1 MDRHRHVIAVFLIV
15 CAGGYA
21 GSPFA
26 QEAAQPAPSTSAAT
40 VPAPPASP
48 PVPALVHVLLH
59 TTLGDLR
66 LALEK
71 DRAPLTVRN
80 FLRYV
85 DQKRFD
91 GSAFYRAVR
100 IGDDGKYGLVQGG
113 LRGNPKRVLK
123 PVAHEAPGVTG
134 LSHVS
139 GAVSMARGNPGTAT
153 ADFFIVLGDLTS
165 LDGKPGGEDPGY
177 AVFGRVVEGMDVVL
191 KMLDL
196 PRAAE
201 GGEGAMKGQMIDRPV
216 RIISVRR
223 SELAGTTP

>member
-1 MDRHRHVIAVFLIV
+1 M
-15 CAGGYA
+15 
-21 GSPFA
+21 A
-26 QEAAQPAPSTSAAT
+26 QDAAQPPQSTSDAPV

-48 PVPALVHVLLH
+48 PAPALDHVLLH

-85 DQKRFD
+85 DQKRLD
-91 GSAFYRAVR
+91 GSEFYRAVR
-100 IGDDGKYGLVQGG
+100 IGDDGRYGLVQGG

-123 PVAHEAPGVTG
+123 PVAHEAPSVTG

-153 ADFFIVLGDLTS
+153 ADFFIVLGDLTT
-165 LDGKPGGEDPGY
+165 LDGKPGGDDPGY

-191 KMLDL
+191 KILDL
-196 PRAAE
+196 PRAPE
-201 GGEGAMKGQMIDRPV
+201 GGEGAMKGQMIDKPV
-216 RIISVRR
+216 KIISVRR
-223 SELAGTTP
+223 SE

>member
-1 MDRHRHVIAVFLIV
+1 MQRQRHVIAALLMV
-15 CAGGYA
+15 CAGWYA
-21 GSPFA
+21 ESVFA
-26 QEAAQPAPSTSAAT
+26 QDAAQPAQSTSDAAAPT
-40 VPAPPASP
+40 PPAPP

-85 DQKRFD
+85 DQKRLD
-91 GSAFYRAVR
+91 GSDFYRAVK

-113 LRGNPKRVLK
+113 LRGNPKRILK
-123 PVAHEAPGVTG
+123 PVVHEAPGVTG

-139 GAVSMARGNPGTAT
+139 GAISMARGNPGTAT
-153 ADFFIVLGDLTS
+153 ADFFIVLGDLTT
-165 LDGKPGGEDPGY
+165 LDGRPGADDPGY

-196 PRAAE
+196 PRAPE
-201 GGEGAMKGQMIDRPV
+201 GGEGAMKGQMIDKPV
-216 RIISVRR
+216 KIISVRR
-223 SELAGTTP
+223 SE